1 MAVAPEDFA
10 LLLTGGTA
18 SAHRAWP
25 RVPVVVRR
33 WLSGQG
39 DAPLRLSC
47 RSWRP
52 CRGLCVSVSVAGGHT
67 PCLGARSHDIN
78 VNVLFYSR
86 SRRAGGDA
94 TRRAPCLGSAV
105 YILTP
110 ACNDYVTF
118 HKDFIFSLSSH
129 IILRVTITWLQMS

>member
-1 MAVAPEDFA
+1 MAPEDFV
-10 LLLTGGTA
+10 LFLTGGTA
-18 SAHRAWP
+18 SAHRGWR
-25 RVPVVVRR
+25 RVRVIARVNS
-33 WLSGQG
+33 LAQG
-39 DAPLRLSC
+39 DAPLRSSC

-52 CRGLCVSVSVAGGHT
+52 CRGLRASVSVAGGHT

-78 VNVLFYSR
+78 VNVVFYGR
-86 SRRAGGDA
+86 SRREGGDA

-110 ACNDYVTF
+110 VCNDYVTF